1 MRTSVFLVSVFM
13 TFSALA
19 QRFDDAV
26 LSSPMP
32 SGDGWLG
39 FTDFDF
45 LLSTFLT
52 LSLAAVLGAVIGY
65 HPKFNQT
72 ADTLKEI
79 EAPKVDI
86 IYAVIGA
93 LIGIMVVK
101 YGLVI
106 GFVLFGIGGLIRF
119 RTVMRSANLT
129 GQVILVTLIGLSCG
143 LDLPH
148 VAVLATAFGWG
159 LMFLLESKVVFRI
172 DIRGLPKDRFEEAT
186 GAYRE
191 TLKELGCTI
200 LGERKNPVSG
210 RVRFVLRLGRNATRE
225 DVNAALGNDV
235 GEALRGSV
243 DWEID

>member
-1 MRTSVFLVSVFM
+1 MRIAVFLIAVLLSP
-13 TFSALA
+13 SLLA
-19 QRFDDAV
+19 QGFDNGV
-26 LSSPMP
+26 LSSQVPGGEGW
-32 SGDGWLG
+32 SG
-39 FTDFDF
+39 FYDFHF

-148 VAVLATAFGWG
+148 VAVLATAFAWG
-159 LMFLLESKVVFRI
+159 LMFLLESKVVFRL
-172 DIRGLPKDRFEEAT
+172 DVRGLPKDQFASAT
-186 GAYRE
+186 DAYRNA
-191 TLKELGCTI
+191 LRDKGCRI
-200 LGERKNPVSG
+200 LGERKNPDRG
-210 RVRFVLRLGRNATRE
+210 RVRFVLRMSRNATRE
-225 DVNAALGNDV
+225 GVDEALGK
-235 GEALRGSV
+235 EIHESLRGSV

>member
-1 MRTSVFLVSVFM
+1 MRIIVFLITVFVSMSV
-13 TFSALA
+13 LA
-19 QRFDDAV
+19 QGFDDAV
-26 LSSPMP
+26 LSSPVP
-32 SGDGWLG
+32 TGEGWTG
-39 FTDFDF
+39 FYDFEF
-45 LLSTFLT
+45 LFKTFLT

-172 DIRGLPKDRFEEAT
+172 DVRAMPTDRFAEAAE
-186 GAYRE
+186 AYRE
-191 TLKELGCTI
+191 ALTNSGCRI
-200 LGERKNPVSG
+200 LGERKNPGSG
-210 RVRFVLRLGRNATRE
+210 RVRFILRLDRNANRE
-225 DVNAALGNDV
+225 SVSAALSNDV
-235 GEALRGSV
+235 EESLQGSV